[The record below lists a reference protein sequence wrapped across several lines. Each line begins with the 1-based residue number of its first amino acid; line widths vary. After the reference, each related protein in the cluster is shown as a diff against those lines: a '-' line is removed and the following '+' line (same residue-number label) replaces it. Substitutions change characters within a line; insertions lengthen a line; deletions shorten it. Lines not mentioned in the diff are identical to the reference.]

1 MFWDYC
7 GHAAVQLW
15 VNEIRASGVDAA
27 AAADDDDDDNTV
39 EEAHSAG
46 DAEDAEDHDRI

>member
-27 AAADDDDDDNTV
+27 AAADDDNTV
-39 EEAHSAG
+39 QEAHSAG